1 MQAGDQDDALGL
13 ERLVATATAA
23 VVAGA
28 LVAVQSKINGE
39 LAGQVESSFAAAWIS
54 FGVGLVAVGV
64 IALTFRP
71 VRRAMASIPE
81 LVRSRRLA
89 WWQFLGGVAGAWLVT
104 TQGLVVPLVG
114 VTLFM
119 VSVVAGQVF
128 GSLLVDRFGLSP
140 AGVLPV
146 STARGL
152 AAILA
157 ALAVAATAW
166 PSLAADAQI
175 SWILMI
181 AAIAGAGTAVQQA
194 VNSRVAVGTGQP
206 FAATTVNFAV
216 GLMFLTLVLG
226 GQILLAGP
234 PAGSLPEEPWF
245 YLGGPIGV
253 LFIALAA
260 WAVRPLGVL
269 SFALLAVMGQLLGAL
284 VIDLAFPSG
293 APPSLATFVGLAIVG
308 FAVVLAAYGR
318 SRGR

>member
-1 MQAGDQDDALGL
+1 
-13 ERLVATATAA
+13 
-23 VVAGA
+23 
-28 LVAVQSKINGE
+28 
-39 LAGQVESSFAAAWIS
+39 
-54 FGVGLVAVGV
+54 
-64 IALTFRP
+64 
-71 VRRAMASIPE
+71 
-81 LVRSRRLA
+81 
-89 WWQFLGGVAGAWLVT
+89 
-104 TQGLVVPLVG
+104 
-114 VTLFM
+114 
-119 VSVVAGQVF
+119 
-128 GSLLVDRFGLSP
+128 
-140 AGVLPV
+140 
-146 STARGL
+146 
-152 AAILA
+152 
-157 ALAVAATAW
+157 
-166 PSLAADAQI
+166 
-175 SWILMI
+175 LMI

-260 WAVRPLGVL
+260 WALRPLGVL